1 VVVDVGGGVSAVT
14 EWRVGELAERT
25 GVTVR
30 ALHHWDHIGLVSP
43 SRRSAAGH
51 RRYTA
56 ADAERLYRVLALR
69 QLGLGLEEIGDVLA
83 GELPLPA
90 VLAAHLRRVEEQL
103 AALQRVQARLRSAL
117 VPGGGAGDVLDLVRE
132 VSAVDETT
140 GTYFTPEQLAV
151 LARRRAE
158 LGPAVEAAQ
167 ERWPRLI
174 AEVEAAIADG
184 TDPASARGQELA
196 AEWRGL
202 LEQFHGGDPGLRES
216 LYRMR
221 EENAE
226 EIRSRFGGPSPAT
239 IEFVTRANAG

>member
-1 VVVDVGGGVSAVT
+1 MD
-14 EWRVGELAERT
+14 EWRIGEVAERT

-30 ALHHWDHIGLVSP
+30 ALHHYDHIGLVCP

-83 GELPLPA
+83 GDLPLPA
-90 VLAAHLRRVEEQL
+90 VLTAHLRRVEEQL
-103 AALQRVQARLRSAL
+103 AALQRLQARLRSAL
-117 VPGGGAGDVLDLVRE
+117 VPGGTSDDVLDLVRE
-132 VSAVDETT
+132 VSTVDETT
-140 GTYFTPEQLAV
+140 SRYFTPEQLEV
-151 LARRRAE
+151 LAQRRSE

-167 ERWPRLI
+167 ERWPQLI
-174 AEVEAAIADG
+174 TAVEVAIADG

-202 LEQFHGGDPGLRES
+202 LEQFHGGDPGLRDS

-221 EENAE
+221 EENAD
-226 EIRSRFGGPSPAT
+226 EIQARFGGPSPAT
-239 IEFVTRANAG
+239 IEFITRANAG

>member
-1 VVVDVGGGVSAVT
+1 MT
-14 EWRVGELAERT
+14 EWRIGELAERT

-30 ALHHWDHIGLVSP
+30 TLHHWDHVGLVSP

-51 RRYTA
+51 RRYTE
-56 ADAERLYRVLALR
+56 ADAGRLYRVLALR
-69 QLGLGLEEIGDVLA
+69 QLGLALEQIGDVLA
-83 GELPLPA
+83 GDLPLDA
-90 VLAAHLRRVEEQL
+90 VLTAHLHRVDEQV
-103 AALQRVQARLRSAL
+103 AALQRLQARLRSAL
-117 VPGGGAGDVLDLVRE
+117 VPGAALDDVLDLVRE
-132 VSAVDETT
+132 VTTVDETT
-140 GTYFTPEQLAV
+140 GKYFTPEQLEV

-167 ERWPRLI
+167 ERWPQLI
-174 AEVEAAIADG
+174 AEVEAAVADG

-221 EENAE
+221 EENAA
-226 EIRSRFGGPSPAT
+226 EIETRYGGPSPAT
-239 IEFVTRANAG
+239 IEFITRANAG